1 MELIGDILDK
11 QVLDRDGIRMGKVDG
26 VVIRLAEDGRPRLAA
41 IEFGPV
47 VLAYRI
53 GPRTG
58 GWMSRLCR
66 RLGGARHGEPYR
78 IPWEKV
84 TDLGIDLEVDVSIED
99 TPQYER
105 QEWLRRHL
113 LRWIPGQ

>member
-11 QVLDRDGIRMGKVDG
+11 QVLDRDGVKMGKVDG
-26 VVIRLAEDGRPRLAA
+26 LVIRWSEQGPPRLVA

-53 GPRTG
+53 GPRAG
-58 GWMSRLCR
+58 RWVSRLCE
-66 RLGGARHGEPYR
+66 RLGGPRHSRPYR

-84 TDLGIDLEVDVSIED
+84 TDLGIDLEVDVPIKD
-99 TPQYER
+99 TPQFAR
-105 QEWLRRHL
+105 HEWLRRHFL
-113 LRWIPGQ
+113 DWIPGG